1 MTATT
6 LKTSEVTSNKMVT
19 LDITNANKLK
29 NQRKVWVKPGTIQVT
44 FIDGKF
50 GIARIYDVNDG
61 FIRMYTANDLKYGN
75 YVPQWIRDAVKRA
88 WGAKRVASK

>member
-6 LKTSEVTSNKMVT
+6 LKTSEVTTNKNVV

-29 NQRKVWVKPGTIQVT
+29 NKRKVWVRPSTIDIT

-50 GIARIYDVNDG
+50 GVARIYDTDG
-61 FIRMYTANDLKYGN
+61 NYVRMYTGSDLKYAN
-75 YVPQWIRDAVKRA
+75 HVPQWVRDAVKRA